1 MQTKDKK
8 DRNNNKLE
16 DKNRM
21 IRNLFRELQINN
33 DKQQNL
39 KNR

>member
-1 MQTKDKK
+1 MQTRDKK

-21 IRNLFRELQINN
+21 IRNLFRELWINN
-33 DKQQNL
+33 DK
-39 KNR
+39 

>member
-1 MQTKDKK
+1 MQTRDKK

-21 IRNLFRELQINN
+21 IRNLFRELWINN

>member
-1 MQTKDKK
+1 MQTRDKK

-33 DKQQNL
+33 DKQYNL